1 MLPLGDTADH
11 YVDAAMI
18 LRERGH
24 TETHIA
30 RLAGELGRD
39 MKLIPE
45 AEDRTPQS
53 EEQQFGIAR
62 HQVGLFH
69 RVRDARLIEDV
80 LAAFKLRP
88 LYTRVMAGIPSQ
100 DAGRRLGFLQ
110 IQGRGRKRSF
120 E

>member
-1 MLPLGDTADH
+1 MLPLGDTVDH
-11 YVDAAMI
+11 YVDTAMI

-24 TETHIA
+24 TESHIA

-39 MKLIPE
+39 MKLMTE

-53 EEQQFGIAR
+53 EEQQFGTER

-88 LYTRVMAGIPSQ
+88 LYVRVTGRIPSQ
-100 DAGRRLGFLQ
+100 DAGRRMGFLQ
-110 IQGRGRKRSF
+110 LQGRGRKRSF